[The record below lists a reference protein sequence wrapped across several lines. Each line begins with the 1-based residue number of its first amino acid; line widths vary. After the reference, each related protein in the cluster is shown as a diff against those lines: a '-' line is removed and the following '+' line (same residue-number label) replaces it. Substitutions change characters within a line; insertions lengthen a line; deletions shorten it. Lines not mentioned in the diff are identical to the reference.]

1 MESFYKPIGVHGL
14 SDYCKGVMYASG
26 CMIKEENTKYLSV
39 RNLDKWYAECIGK
52 ETGYTHYP
60 SMHNIKRDGRPQ
72 WTVKSRNITEMP
84 DISSAK
90 NPADFIRPYLE
101 LHSTLDTVK
110 AKSTRKVRL
119 RIYGKEEF
127 LSIIMRYLPAK
138 PKKIQK
144 ISNKVLS
151 EEKEYTGKTCA
162 IYYQSCTEI
171 EQILN
176 YINGYPRNDVVWDKW
191 CSVMD
196 ETDT

>member
-1 MESFYKPIGVHGL
+1 MELFYKAIGVHQL

-26 CMIKEENTKYLSV
+26 CMIREENAKYLSV
-39 RNLDKWYAECIGK
+39 RNLDKWYAECVGK
-52 ETGYTHYP
+52 ETGYAPYP
-60 SMHNIKRDGRPQ
+60 SMHNIERDGRPQ
-72 WTVKSRNITEMP
+72 WTVKPRNITKIP

-110 AKSTRKVRL
+110 ARNSRKVRL

-127 LSIIMRYLPAK
+127 LSIIMRYLPTK

-144 ISNKVLS
+144 ICNRILS
-151 EEKEYTGKTCA
+151 EEKEYAGKTCA
-162 IYYQSCTEI
+162 IYFQSRAEI

-176 YINGYPRNDVVWDKW
+176 CINGYPRNDAVWDKW
-191 CSVMD
+191 YSVMN
-196 ETDT
+196 EY